1 MRESLKEYE
10 FSEEILK
17 ITITKMNFYSEY
29 FGYLFPFKKYDQIF
43 CPEYIC
49 GAIENVAL
57 VIINEAYCFKKKS
70 TQRYWLRRAIII
82 LHELSHMRFGYMVNI
97 KWWDN
102 LWLNEAFATFISH
115 LRADKCEEL
124 HNL

>member
-57 VIINEAYCFKKKS
+57 VIIKVLKKN
-70 TQRYWLRRAIII
+70 
-82 LHELSHMRFGYMVNI
+82 LHKDIDS
-97 KWWDN
+97 
-102 LWLNEAFATFISH
+102 
-115 LRADKCEEL
+115 EEQS
-124 HNL
+124 

>member
-57 VIINEAYCFKKKS
+57 VIINEAYCFKKIYTKILTQKS
-70 TQRYWLRRAIII
+70 NHNFTWIISYVI
-82 LHELSHMRFGYMVNI
+82 WIYGQYKMMG
-97 KWWDN
+97 
-102 LWLNEAFATFISH
+102 
-115 LRADKCEEL
+115 
-124 HNL
+124 

>member
-57 VIINEAYCFKKKS
+57 VIIKKKS
-70 TQRYWLRRAIII
+70 TQRY
-82 LHELSHMRFGYMVNI
+82 
-97 KWWDN
+97 
-102 LWLNEAFATFISH
+102 
-115 LRADKCEEL
+115 
-124 HNL
+124 

>member
-29 FGYLFPFKKYDQIF
+29 FGYLFPFNGKLMIKKYDQIF

-57 VIINEAYCFKKKS
+57 VIIKKKS
-70 TQRYWLRRAIII
+70 TQRY
-82 LHELSHMRFGYMVNI
+82 
-97 KWWDN
+97 
-102 LWLNEAFATFISH
+102 
-115 LRADKCEEL
+115 
-124 HNL
+124 